1 MMDWTAL
8 DYEKIAN
15 AIVILVVG
23 LAAGLGLRTGRKNQQ
38 AAMPAERAVEVAGA
52 LIDSSSAKELAA
64 AIEAQT
70 FEMINGRKTQERIA
84 EDICECIKDHGNE
97 ISKLILELARHNK

>member
-23 LAAGLGLRTGRKNQQ
+23 LAAGLGLRPGRKNQQ
-38 AAMPAERAVEVAGA
+38 AALPAERAVEVAGA

-70 FEMINGRKTQERIA
+70 FEMINGRKSQERAADALGKKI
-84 EDICECIKDHGNE
+84 EDLTDQVGV
-97 ISKLILELARHNK
+97 LIVEVARRH

>member
-38 AAMPAERAVEVAGA
+38 AAMPAERAIEVAGA

-70 FEMINGRKTQERIA
+70 FEMINARKSQERVA
-84 EDICECIKDHGNE
+84 ETLGERMKDLGEE
-97 ISKLILELARHNK
+97 IGGLILELARHNK

>member
-23 LAAGLGLRTGRKNQQ
+23 LTAGLGLRTGRKNQQ
-38 AAMPAERAVEVAGA
+38 AALPAERAVEVAGA

-70 FEMINGRKTQERIA
+70 FEMINGRKSQERAADALGKKI
-84 EDICECIKDHGNE
+84 EDLTDQVGV
-97 ISKLILELARHNK
+97 LIVEVARRH

>member
-70 FEMINGRKTQERIA
+70 FEMINGRKSQERAADALGKKI
-84 EDICECIKDHGNE
+84 EDLTDQVGV
-97 ISKLILELARHNK
+97 LIVEVARRH

>member
-38 AAMPAERAVEVAGA
+38 AALPAERAVEVAGA

-70 FEMINGRKTQERIA
+70 FEMINGRKSQERAADALGKKI
-84 EDICECIKDHGNE
+84 EDLTDQVGV
-97 ISKLILELARHNK
+97 LIVEVARRH

>member
-1 MMDWTAL
+1 MDWTAL

-52 LIDSSSAKELAA
+52 LIDSSSAKELTA

-70 FEMINGRKTQERIA
+70 FEMINGRKSQERAADALGKKI
-84 EDICECIKDHGNE
+84 EDLTDQVGV
-97 ISKLILELARHNK
+97 LIVEVARRH